1 MPFTFTVPAFIG
13 NAFSDMSTVIF
24 GKPAKDLSL
33 HPPKKKSRR
42 ERKDYSDPYL
52 FPKDYRIDTVI
63 KKPIT
68 EVYEKVIPND
78 IVSSSDNNVRS
89 YT

>member
-1 MPFTFTVPAFIG
+1 MPVTLIRLIG
-13 NAFSDMSTVIF
+13 NAFSYVSTVIF

-42 ERKDYSDPYL
+42 ERKDYADPYL
-52 FPKDYRIDTVI
+52 FANNYHIQSVI

-78 IVSSSDNNVRS
+78 IVSSSDNNVRL